1 MIITCNR
8 YSSLCFC
15 ICRNNWCLY
24 FMKYKWY
31 FTFVG
36 RCVIVRV
43 ETSTQWRSGRW
54 WTRMLQNL
62 TGTCL
67 LQRTKT
73 KINQRRPSDTVMMT
87 RDPKG
92 HDPDLKYT
100 VLISASAKETD
111 NNPHDRLG
119 VYAVLKISTKLWR
132 VLCNMFN
139 V

>member
-1 MIITCNR
+1 M
-8 YSSLCFC
+8 S
-15 ICRNNWCLY
+15 
-24 FMKYKWY
+24 
-31 FTFVG
+31 
-36 RCVIVRV
+36 
-43 ETSTQWRSGRW
+43 
-54 WTRMLQNL
+54 QNL

-73 KINQRRPSDTVMMT
+73 KINQRRPSDTVVMT
-87 RDPKG
+87 RGPKG
-92 HDPDLKYT
+92 HDPDS

>member
-1 MIITCNR
+1 MCHSKSGDINPVKIRALVDAYVAKFNR
-8 YSSLCFC
+8 NMSPPKDE
-15 ICRNNWCLY
+15 NEDQP
-24 FMKYKWY
+24 KKAQWY
-31 FTFVG
+31 CCDDP
-36 RCVIVRV
+36 R
-43 ETSTQWRSGRW
+43 
-54 WTRMLQNL
+54 
-62 TGTCL
+62 
-67 LQRTKT
+67 
-73 KINQRRPSDTVMMT
+73 
-87 RDPKG
+87 PKG